1 GTRGQCDADPCQ
13 HRAVWR
19 DHRQRAASAA
29 EGLAIMSLVE
39 SLPRVR
45 ALRSLRA
52 DGLIPWIVPLA
63 IVLIWQVACV
73 TGFVSE
79 RVLPAPTDVVRAG
92 WKLLASGELERNI
105 WVSFW
110 RAGAGFLIGGG
121 IGFAFGLAN
130 GLSELSGK
138 LTDTTLQM
146 VRNVPHLA
154 LIPLVILWFG
164 IDEAAKLF
172 LVALGVFFPI
182 YLNTLHGIRT
192 VDPQL
197 IEMGRIYGM
206 TDGELFRRVIFPGA
220 LPSIFVGLRFAL
232 GIMWLTL
239 IVADTIAASSGLG
252 YMAMQA
258 REFMLID
265 VVVLSILIYAL
276 LGKLA
281 DSASRTLERLTLSWH
296 PAFQKH

>member
-1 GTRGQCDADPCQ
+1 
-13 HRAVWR
+13 
-19 DHRQRAASAA
+19 
-29 EGLAIMSLVE
+29 
-39 SLPRVR
+39 
-45 ALRSLRA
+45 
-52 DGLIPWIVPLA
+52 
-63 IVLIWQVACV
+63 
-73 TGFVSE
+73 
-79 RVLPAPTDVVRAG
+79 
-92 WKLLASGELERNI
+92 
-105 WVSFW
+105 
-110 RAGAGFLIGGG
+110 
-121 IGFAFGLAN
+121 
-130 GLSELSGK
+130 
-138 LTDTTLQM
+138 M

-164 IDEAAKLF
+164 IDESAKLF

-206 TDGELFRRVIFPGA
+206 GNGELFRRVIFPGA

-239 IVADTIAASSGLG
+239 IVAETIAASSGLG

-276 LGKLA
+276 LGKVA
-281 DSASRTLERLTLSWH
+281 DSTARVLERFTLSWH